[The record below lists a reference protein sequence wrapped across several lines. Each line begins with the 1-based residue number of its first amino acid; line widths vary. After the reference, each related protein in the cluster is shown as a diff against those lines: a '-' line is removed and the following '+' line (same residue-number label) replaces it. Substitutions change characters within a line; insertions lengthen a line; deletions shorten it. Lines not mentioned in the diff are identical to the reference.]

1 MKTNGDTMCFSK
13 EQFSRTFRAVS
24 LSILA
29 LAIIGG
35 AGSFTSV
42 SAQIIELPDAAALPE
57 GNGAWV
63 IDQFYHSNVINGFAP
78 STTNN
83 TRILVQSD
91 GMVFRR
97 RVIQYSQFANDSGWC
112 QDKFTNEEMRG
123 VRAAIGQYKPNI
135 WKDYYG
141 PLPNSL
147 APLGSVNMTWRD
159 ANGKAVDF
167 KIKLF
172 RFDNLPES
180 LVDLLNKVGEAG
192 DLAFSNCQKPKQAKR

>member
-1 MKTNGDTMCFSK
+1 MRYCNVKL
-13 EQFSRTFRAVS
+13 SRTLRAAS
-24 LSILA
+24 LGILA
-29 LAIIGG
+29 LVIIGG
-35 AGSFTSV
+35 FGSFTSAI
-42 SAQIIELPDAAALPE
+42 AQISVLPDAAALPE
-57 GNGAWV
+57 GKGAWV

-91 GMVFRR
+91 GSVFRR

-112 QDKFTNEEMRG
+112 QDRFTNEEMLA
-123 VRAAIGQYKPNI
+123 VRAAIGKYRPNI

-147 APLGSVNMTWRD
+147 APFGSVNLTWRNE
-159 ANGKAVDF
+159 NGKAFDF
-167 KIKLF
+167 TIKLY
-172 RFDNLPES
+172 RFDNLPDG

-192 DLAFSNCQKPKQAKR
+192 DLAFSNCQKQSGKK

>member
-1 MKTNGDTMCFSK
+1 MSFSK
-13 EQFSRTFRAVS
+13 QLFNQTSRKFCVGLLAFSFIAGGGR
-24 LSILA
+24 LSPLE
-29 LAIIGG
+29 
-35 AGSFTSV
+35 
-42 SAQIIELPDAAALPE
+42 AQIIELPDVAGLPE
-57 GNGAWV
+57 GKGAWV

-91 GMVFRR
+91 GTVFRR

-112 QDKFTNEEMRG
+112 QDKFTGEEMRG
-123 VRAAIGQYKPNI
+123 VRTAIGKYKPNI
-135 WKDYYG
+135 WKNYYG

-147 APLGSVNMTWRD
+147 APFGSVNLTWRD

-167 KIKLF
+167 TVKLF
-172 RFDNLPES
+172 RFDNLPEG

-192 DLAFSNCQKPKQAKR
+192 DLAFSNCQKPKKVKQ

>member
-1 MKTNGDTMCFSK
+1 MYSLN
-13 EQFSRTFRAVS
+13 EQFRRTFRAVS
-24 LSILA
+24 LGILA

-35 AGSFTSV
+35 AGSFTSAN
-42 SAQIIELPDAAALPE
+42 AQISVLPDAAALPE
-57 GNGAWV
+57 GKGAWG

-91 GMVFRR
+91 GSVFRR

-112 QDKFTNEEMRG
+112 QDKFTSEEMRD
-123 VRAAIGQYKPNI
+123 VRVAIGKYKPNI

-147 APLGSVNMTWRD
+147 APFGSVNLTWRD
-159 ANGKAVDF
+159 ANGKAVDYT
-167 KIKLF
+167 IKLF
-172 RFDNLPES
+172 RFDNLPDT

-192 DLAFSNCQKPKQAKR
+192 DLAFSNCQKQSGKK